1 MLGCRVAVSWCPSVL
16 GIVVVFG
23 VDEIISGD
31 VEGTFRSG
39 GLEVLVTSPGTIVI
53 KITSKQR

>member
-1 MLGCRVAVSWCPSVL
+1 MAVSWCPSVL